1 MRRLSTR
8 AGATLSSPPTNR
20 KEKTEV
26 VETLHAGIDQLKASI
41 AKLTEDITEL
51 RQAVAELDA
60 ARTKATKFCQ
70 EEKAKNTACVYAYMS
85 LCAYPYVHVSPRQSS
100 FRVFQYIFCTSKMH
114 HGTSQM

>member
-8 AGATLSSPPTNR
+8 AGATLCSPPTNR

-26 VETLHAGIDQLKASI
+26 VETLHAEIDQFEASI

-51 RQAVAELDA
+51 TKAVAELDA

-85 LCAYPYVHVSPRQSS
+85 LCAYPYVCIPPTIFFLRISIHLL
-100 FRVFQYIFCTSKMH
+100 YI
-114 HGTSQM
+114 